1 MWTVGIA
8 EVETALLNNYLFP
21 WPLLERRVASK
32 RRHRSWTI
40 NIPCLFLCCSPDHT
54 DSLVMHPVTTL
65 PLLSPQQAKHRQRA
79 LGSLWNTPL
88 SSLSREQR
96 DHRKTLPTAGSIF
109 QAPQDPRPK
118 RPTAAVPSS
127 APGALERRSRP
138 LAKPKREARR
148 HEIGVACFDIN
159 HPLARGGGG
168 ERGVDNNLLYLNNIV
183 YSS

>member
-1 MWTVGIA
+1 M
-8 EVETALLNNYLFP
+8 
-21 WPLLERRVASK
+21 S
-32 RRHRSWTI
+32 
-40 NIPCLFLCCSPDHT
+40 
-54 DSLVMHPVTTL
+54 PVTTL

-159 HPLARGGGG
+159 HPLAVRQLQGDFK
-168 ERGVDNNLLYLNNIV
+168 RRLDRAALVKAINDKAPSKQSAAFLIDYNAQARLDAASAV
-183 YSS
+183 SSAKSLASST